1 MNQLF
6 LIDIPKGSL
15 PLETQWSRTKELT
28 SIHILVK
35 LPYNLGVE
43 RTSRDNSFSFC
54 RHQFY
59 TACTYFSATWST
71 FATAEN
77 MSSTLGSFCN
87 RLYARFYVPPS
98 YNNILPNAGSLI
110 YEFTTFIIYYTF
122 LGFNLS

>member
-59 TACTYFSATWST
+59 IACTYFSATWST

-77 MSSTLGSFCN
+77 MSSTIGRFVIDSMLDFMYLLPIITFFQMLGH
-87 RLYARFYVPPS
+87 LYM
-98 YNNILPNAGSLI
+98 
-110 YEFTTFIIYYTF
+110 
-122 LGFNLS
+122 NLLHL